1 VSTNPKFAWSLFPDQ
16 ANFGFGTLAGGGCVI
31 RAAFWV
37 FIIIVALALALFAV
51 SNRESVSLAL
61 WPLPF
66 VVDLPLYLLV
76 LATLVFGFIFGEFAS
91 WIAARHWRR
100 EVRRRGRRIASL
112 ERELSATQAQLAP
125 LAGDAS
131 PSVVRRQ

>member
-1 VSTNPKFAWSLFPDQ
+1 M
-16 ANFGFGTLAGGGCVI
+16 I

-37 FIIIVALALALFAV
+37 FVVIVAPALALFAV
-51 SNRESVSLAL
+51 SNRESVSLAF

-66 VVDLPLYLLV
+66 VVELPLYLLV
-76 LATLVFGFIFGEFAS
+76 LAALASGFIFGEFAA

-112 ERELSATQAQLAP
+112 ERELSATQALLAP
-125 LAGDAS
+125 PAGDAS
-131 PSVVRRQ
+131 APAVRR